1 MKKPLAFR
9 LRPKTLDEV
18 IGQRHLIGEG
28 CVLRKCVEANQLFSM
43 IFFGPPGTGKTTLAS
58 VLANEIQ
65 MHYRMFNAVTGN
77 KKELEQIFAEAK
89 FYPGMVVIVDEV
101 HRLNKDKQ
109 DLLLPHVEDGSITL
123 IGATTSNPL
132 HAINPAI
139 RSRCHLAAGQL
150 RGRLSQPDVSQ
161 SHVIQGLYLPG
172 DRWYIFKELK
182 SLLHSHV

>member
-43 IFFGPPGTGKTTLAS
+43 IFFGPPGTGKTTLAT

-77 KKELEQIFAEAK
+77 KK
-89 FYPGMVVIVDEV
+89 
-101 HRLNKDKQ
+101 NW
-109 DLLLPHVEDGSITL
+109 
-123 IGATTSNPL
+123 N
-132 HAINPAI
+132 
-139 RSRCHLAAGQL
+139 
-150 RGRLSQPDVSQ
+150 
-161 SHVIQGLYLPG
+161 
-172 DRWYIFKELK
+172 K
-182 SLLHSHV
+182 SLRKQSFIQAWLLS